1 MRVSHVHVKNFRGLR
16 DVEMPVSSFGCVI
29 GENNSGKS
37 SILQAFDVFF
47 NGPTLRDT
55 DFYDPKNPLRVEVTL
70 DEIKDEDLQRLA
82 EEHRGRISKVAEGG
96 RLVLSRVYQTPGKGY
111 LRQVEDVP
119 RNAKYRAEAVVEM
132 TAGKRGEELRES
144 ALFSFPELR
153 EILPPKPTQ
162 RDVKEAVATLAQN
175 LPDSEKM
182 KGDTELP
189 TGMDRSIQALLPE
202 VIYIPAV
209 KELADELKTSESAS
223 FGKLLSILFEQI
235 KPQLPNVDSL
245 FSQLRGYLNVEVLP
259 DGDVNDG
266 RLAEVRGIEDLVQA
280 NLQSA
285 FPDAK
290 VNIEIP
296 PPDLRSVL
304 SSATIAVDDGI
315 RGTFKSKGDG
325 LRRSITFAILR
336 SYAELRGKSRDA
348 LSAAAP
354 RPYFLLF
361 EEPELFLHP
370 RAQRQLF
377 EALRVFS
384 LENQVLV
391 STHSTTFYSPQAT
404 GTFVKIAKDRRTSP
418 PSAVAYPV
426 DLSHLKAK
434 DQFQIIRQENND
446 VAFFSDKVLLVEG
459 DSDHILLPH
468 IARTLNSE
476 WDFDKRSAAMA
487 RVNGK
492 SSIERYRNFFEK
504 FGVSVGVL
512 VDLDALAEGF
522 NKLGAGAES
531 ERLHRA
537 LMEQVGNII
546 ARSESGAD
554 DISSNQAR
562 KLRDSPA
569 MKDLW
574 REAKEAGD
582 RHSRGDCEWD
592 HVKTKVE
599 EFFTRAVTR
608 DARVGLIK
616 NPPTFELGE
625 SKAALISQLRH
636 EKIYVLERGAIEDYY
651 PQVSSGDKLSKA
663 QDFCSEHR
671 TAEEIRS
678 TLAAGLTRDE
688 CEFDLIFRSFFES

>member
-296 PPDLRSVL
+296 PPIFAVSSRARRSLSTMEFGEPSRARVTDSVDPLRLRSCGRTR
-304 SSATIAVDDGI
+304 SSGVRAVM
-315 RGTFKSKGDG
+315 
-325 LRRSITFAILR
+325 RSVRLHLAPISCSL
-336 SYAELRGKSRDA
+336 KSRN
-348 LSAAAP
+348 S
-354 RPYFLLF
+354 
-361 EEPELFLHP
+361 
-370 RAQRQLF
+370 
-377 EALRVFS
+377 S
-384 LENQVLV
+384 C
-391 STHSTTFYSPQAT
+391 
-404 GTFVKIAKDRRTSP
+404 
-418 PSAVAYPV
+418 
-426 DLSHLKAK
+426 
-434 DQFQIIRQENND
+434 
-446 VAFFSDKVLLVEG
+446 
-459 DSDHILLPH
+459 
-468 IARTLNSE
+468 TLA
-476 WDFDKRSAAMA
+476 RSA
-487 RVNGK
+487 
-492 SSIERYRNFFEK
+492 S
-504 FGVSVGVL
+504 
-512 VDLDALAEGF
+512 
-522 NKLGAGAES
+522 
-531 ERLHRA
+531 
-537 LMEQVGNII
+537 
-546 ARSESGAD
+546 
-554 DISSNQAR
+554 
-562 KLRDSPA
+562 
-569 MKDLW
+569 
-574 REAKEAGD
+574 
-582 RHSRGDCEWD
+582 C
-592 HVKTKVE
+592 
-599 EFFTRAVTR
+599 
-608 DARVGLIK
+608 
-616 NPPTFELGE
+616 
-625 SKAALISQLRH
+625 SKH
-636 EKIYVLERGAIEDYY
+636 
-651 PQVSSGDKLSKA
+651 
-663 QDFCSEHR
+663 
-671 TAEEIRS
+671 
-678 TLAAGLTRDE
+678 
-688 CEFDLIFRSFFES
+688 CEFSHWKTRSW